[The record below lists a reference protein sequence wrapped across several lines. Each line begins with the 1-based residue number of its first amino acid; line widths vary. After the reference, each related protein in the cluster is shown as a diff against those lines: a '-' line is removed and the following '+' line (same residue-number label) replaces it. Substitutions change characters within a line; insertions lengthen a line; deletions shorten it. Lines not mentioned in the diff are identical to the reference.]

1 MMLRVCFCAPMM
13 FNMPLFFYFL
23 FFIFYFNVFD
33 IHSPPHCGLFQLDT
47 RFCVHLTALL
57 F

>member
-47 RFCVHLTALL
+47 WFCVHLTALL

>member
-1 MMLRVCFCAPMM
+1 MMHRVCFCAPMM
-13 FNMPLFFYFL
+13 FNMPLFF
-23 FFIFYFNVFD
+23 FYFNVFD